1 MPDDGRRYAPVDAPS
16 WPVTESVTEYE
27 TTWYTGG
34 YDMVV
39 HPDGSQ
45 KRYYWAELAAAVVIV
60 AVTEDAV
67 VCVEQYRPTIRQRHL
82 ELPAG
87 IVEAD
92 ESYPAAGRRE
102 LEEETGYLAGTV
114 EELQRVWCATGLLRH
129 ERAYVIAT
137 DLEPTRQR
145 LDANEYLEVREV
157 PRSQVLAHVRR
168 QPTNEATIEGIL
180 LAKEDG
186 YL

>member
-1 MPDDGRRYAPVDAPS
+1 MPEDHRRYAEVHAPS

-27 TTWYTGG
+27 TSWYTGG
-34 YDMVV
+34 YDTVV

-45 KRYYWAELAAAVVIV
+45 KRYYWAELAVAVVII
-60 AVTEDAV
+60 AITDDTV

-92 ESYPAAGRRE
+92 ESYLEAGRRE
-102 LEEETGYLAGTV
+102 LEEETGYRAGSIQ
-114 EELQRVWCATGLLRH
+114 ELQRVWCATGVLRH
-129 ERAYVIAT
+129 ERAYVVAT
-137 DLEPTRQR
+137 ELERTRQQ
-145 LDANEYLEVREV
+145 LDANEFLEVREV
-157 PRSQVLAHVRR
+157 PRDQVLERVRR
-168 QPTNEATIEGIL
+168 HPTNEATIEGIL

-186 YL
+186 FL

>member
-102 LEEETGYLAGTV
+102 LGEGNSYLWGAVEGLAAGRGARRPPRPGPGPGGPRPVRTGRGRT
-114 EELQRVWCATGLLRH
+114 RWRRGG
-129 ERAYVIAT
+129 RAS
-137 DLEPTRQR
+137 R
-145 LDANEYLEVREV
+145 
-157 PRSQVLAHVRR
+157 
-168 QPTNEATIEGIL
+168 
-180 LAKEDG
+180 
-186 YL
+186 